1 MYNTSAITLHYSY
14 GQSARTFDPS
24 NIPNPHKCIV
34 FSSHDTKTELKAFYT
49 PISRDTTLDDST
61 EIDSVH
67 YKKKKKKR
75 KKRKKGKKKGEKNIK
90 KRKKKEKEENPQ
102 KKGKDDQRKKK
113 KKSIINPQKKRKPQK
128 IQKKLKMKNEEKKG

>member
-1 MYNTSAITLHYSY
+1 MHKICVEKRKKQKKKRKTKGKKEKYRKKQKRKNTKMYNTSAITLHYSY

-67 YKKKKKKR
+67 YKKKKKKGKRGKKAKKRR
-75 KKRKKGKKKGEKNIK
+75 KKH
-90 KRKKKEKEENPQ
+90 
-102 KKGKDDQRKKK
+102 
-113 KKSIINPQKKRKPQK
+113 
-128 IQKKLKMKNEEKKG
+128 

>member
-1 MYNTSAITLHYSY
+1 MEQKQQKNYMKKQKKNAWLHKICVEKRKKQKKKRKTKGKKEKYRKKQKRKNTKMYNTSAITLHYSY

-67 YKKKKKKR
+67 YKKKKKKGKRGKKAKKRR
-75 KKRKKGKKKGEKNIK
+75 KKH
-90 KRKKKEKEENPQ
+90 
-102 KKGKDDQRKKK
+102 
-113 KKSIINPQKKRKPQK
+113 
-128 IQKKLKMKNEEKKG
+128 